1 MYKASIK
8 QILMTILY
16 NDLLVRQID
25 IHAFAHF
32 DTDLQ
37 LSEEEFNRFLY
48 FVEMHF
54 NIDLS
59 SQQISLH
66 DRFSDLVSC
75 IYTKT
80 IVENQFALQSA

>member
-8 QILMTILY
+8 QILMSILY

-25 IHAFAHF
+25 IYAFAHF
-32 DTDLQ
+32 GKDLL

-48 FVEMHF
+48 FVEMQF

-59 SQQISLH
+59 NQQISLD
-66 DRFSDLVSC
+66 DRFADLVSC

-80 IVENQFALQSA
+80 ILENQFALQSA